1 MTPERNSAR
10 SYNDGVKIALLAFAS
25 AGDILGTG
33 ETTLELAPSTTLGQ
47 LKSLLEQRHPA
58 LGALWSRLAIAVNGD
73 LRSDD
78 AALADGDEVALL
90 PPVSGGSG
98 GGDSGSSEE
107 TTALTE
113 DPLDP
118 DEVSRRVADPS
129 CGALVV
135 FSGTVRDS
143 HRGRPVERITYSAY
157 RAMAQTRLRE
167 IARRLELRH
176 PGTRV
181 AIVHRLGELQVGESS
196 VVIAVAS
203 PHREAAYAAN
213 REALERLKTEVP
225 IWKREHYADGESR
238 WREEEPL
245 STEERASAPGPTPAP
260 SARHAT

>member
-1 MTPERNSAR
+1 MKV
-10 SYNDGVKIALLAFAS
+10 VKIEVLAFAS

-33 ETTLELAPSTTLGQ
+33 ETTLELAPRTTLGQ
-47 LKSLLEQRHPA
+47 LKTLLEERHPA

-73 LRSDD
+73 LRPDD
-78 AALADGDEVALL
+78 TALADGDEVALL

-98 GGDSGSSEE
+98 KGAGDVREP
-107 TTALTE
+107 TALTE
-113 DPLDP
+113 DPLDAS
-118 DEVSRRVADPS
+118 EVAGRVADPS
-129 CGALVV
+129 CGAVVV

-167 IARRLELRH
+167 IASRLERRY

-181 AIVHRLGELQVGESS
+181 AIVHRLGDLSVGEPS

-245 STEERASAPGPTPAP
+245 ARDEEAPALGPTPAP

>member
-1 MTPERNSAR
+1 MDS
-10 SYNDGVKIALLAFAS
+10 VKIALLAFAS

-33 ETTLELAPSTTLGQ
+33 ETTLELPPRTTLAQ
-47 LKSLLEQRHPA
+47 LKTLLEERHPQ
-58 LGALWSRLAIAVNGD
+58 LGALWTRLAIAVNGD
-73 LRSDD
+73 LVSEDT
-78 AALADGDEVALL
+78 ALADGDEVALL

-98 GGDSGSSEE
+98 ADDGARGD
-107 TTALTE
+107 APPAVLTE
-113 DPLDP
+113 QPLDA
-118 DEVSRRVADPS
+118 DEVARRVADPS
-129 CGALVV
+129 CGAVV
-135 FSGTVRDS
+135 LFSGTVRDS

-157 RAMAQTRLRE
+157 RAMAETRLRE
-167 IARRLELRH
+167 IARRLESRY

-181 AIVHRLGELQVGESS
+181 AIVHRLGEIAVGEAS

-245 STEERASAPGPTPAP
+245 GGRGADAAAPGPTPAP

>member
-1 MTPERNSAR
+1 MKA
-10 SYNDGVKIALLAFAS
+10 VKIALLAFAS

-33 ETTLELAPSTTLGQ
+33 ETTLELAPRTTLGQ
-47 LKSLLEQRHPA
+47 LKTLLEQRHPA

-78 AALADGDEVALL
+78 TALADGDEVALL

-98 GGDSGSSEE
+98 AGDRPNSAEATG
-107 TTALTE
+107 LTE

-118 DEVSRRVADPS
+118 GEVARRVADPS

-167 IARRLELRH
+167 IARRLELRY

-181 AIVHRLGELQVGESS
+181 AIVHRLGELRVGEPS

-238 WREEEPL
+238 WREEEVL
-245 STEERASAPGPTPAP
+245 EAPSLGPTPAS

>member
-1 MTPERNSAR
+1 MQS
-10 SYNDGVKIALLAFAS
+10 VKIALLAFAS
-25 AGDILGTG
+25 AGDILGAG
-33 ETTLELAPSTTLGQ
+33 ETTLELAPRTTLAQ
-47 LKSLLEQRHPA
+47 LKTLLEERHPA
-58 LGALWSRLAIAVNGD
+58 LRGLWSRLAIAVNGD
-73 LRSDD
+73 LRADD
-78 AALADGDEVALL
+78 TALSEGDEVALL

-98 GGDSGSSEE
+98 AAGEGASGL
-107 TTALTE
+107 TALTD
-113 DPLDP
+113 DPIDA
-118 DEVSRRVADPS
+118 DDVVRRVADPS
-129 CGALVV
+129 CGAVVV

-143 HRGRPVERITYSAY
+143 HRGRPVDRITYSAY
-157 RAMAQTRLRE
+157 AAMAGSRLRE
-167 IARRLELRH
+167 IASRLELRF

-181 AIVHRLGELQVGESS
+181 AIVHRLGELRVGEPS

-245 STEERASAPGPTPAP
+245 GRDERAPAVGPTPAP

>member
-1 MTPERNSAR
+1 MKAM
-10 SYNDGVKIALLAFAS
+10 KIALLAFAS

-33 ETTLELAPSTTLGQ
+33 ETTLELAPRTTLAQ
-47 LKSLLEQRHPA
+47 LKMLLEERHPA

-73 LRSDD
+73 LRPDD
-78 AALADGDEVALL
+78 TPLADGDEVALL

-98 GGDSGSSEE
+98 KESGERVRDE
-107 TTALTE
+107 TALT
-113 DPLDP
+113 DHPLDA
-118 DEVSRRVADPS
+118 DAVARSVADPS
-129 CGALVV
+129 CGAVVV
-135 FSGTVRDS
+135 FSGIVRDS

-157 RAMAQTRLRE
+157 RAMAQARLRE
-167 IARRLELRH
+167 IARRLEQRY

-181 AIVHRLGELQVGESS
+181 AIVHRLGQLRVGEPS

-245 STEERASAPGPTPAP
+245 AAAEPGPTPAS